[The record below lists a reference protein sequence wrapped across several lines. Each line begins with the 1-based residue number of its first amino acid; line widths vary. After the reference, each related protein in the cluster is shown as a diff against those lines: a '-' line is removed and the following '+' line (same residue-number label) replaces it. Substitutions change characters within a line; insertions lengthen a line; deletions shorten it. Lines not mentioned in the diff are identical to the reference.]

1 MKHMKQ
7 TLLISLLTA
16 MLLATGCDPEP
27 YYLNLDRFDVRWYD
41 DDASGTQTPGD
52 ALQFIIQVNTTD
64 PDGDDQFITDW
75 EFSYTVNGAFGDVL
89 EGGSGLRG
97 NSVNLDAEVVIK
109 NLWLPFP
116 GSLLPGDV
124 IEFRLW
130 ATDNWGTQVEQF
142 HRYVL
147 E

>member
-1 MKHMKQ
+1 MKQ

-142 HRYVL
+142 HRFVL

>member
-1 MKHMKQ
+1 MKQ